1 MFTTRARQ
9 CARGLPDKPGGTNQ
23 AKPTAP
29 HFDSELFWN
38 LVRGTE
44 FKKASEACPWGL
56 RGRTK
61 NPASALAL
69 CAAFVAVTA
78 DFGAGNGDLD
88 LAVIF
93 DLTLELFEKRAF
105 HFPDLAAAQAGYVDV
120 VAETMAF
127 VVVLIAMDVE
137 QVELVNQAVALEHVE
152 RAIDGDAVNA
162 RIDLLRQLENRPGV
176 QVPLGIIHHLK
187 QDAALAREAY
197 AALGE
202 GGLQAAGTGVGV

>member
-1 MFTTRARQ
+1 M
-9 CARGLPDKPGGTNQ
+9 
-23 AKPTAP
+23 
-29 HFDSELFWN
+29 
-38 LVRGTE
+38 
-44 FKKASEACPWGL
+44 
-56 RGRTK
+56 
-61 NPASALAL
+61 
-69 CAAFVAVTA
+69 
-78 DFGAGNGDLD
+78 
-88 LAVIF
+88 
-93 DLTLELFEKRAF
+93 
-105 HFPDLAAAQAGYVDV
+105 DV

-202 GGLQAAGTGVGV
+202 GGLQAAGPGVSVQAFAAGDAMSASRGHEGFRQARPPLVMRQQTHDVMVHDNDKQDQNKHHANLHKSFLGFHAQVTA